1 MAFGYPVLLELAGR
15 RAVVVGELAVAAGK
29 VEGLLAAGAAVTV
42 VAPGPAA
49 VLERLEAEPGVTV
62 RRRAYRRGDLAGAF
76 LCVAGSADPAVRA
89 AVAAEARA
97 GGVLVNVMDDV
108 PNCDFA
114 APAVVR
120 RRDLLIAIG
129 TGGRSPA
136 LARKVR
142 EDLEERYGEEWAE
155 VLEVVG
161 AVREETLEAL
171 PDLSVRARKW
181 RRALD
186 LDEAAA
192 LVRAGLHDELRR
204 RLLGRLLAG
213 EEVA

>member
-1 MAFGYPVLLELAGR
+1 MPFAYPVLLELSGR
-15 RAVVVGELAVAAGK
+15 RAVVIGSLALDERKDVALRDAGAE
-29 VEGLLAAGAAVTV
+29 VEVFANGGWRPEDLEGAFICVASSEDPAERDAIAGAA
-42 VAPGPAA
+42 
-49 VLERLEAEPGVTV
+49 RD
-62 RRRAYRRGDLAGAF
+62 R
-76 LCVAGSADPAVRA
+76 
-89 AVAAEARA
+89 
-97 GGVLVNVMDDV
+97 GVLVNVMDDV

-171 PDLSVRARKW
+171 PDLSVRARRW

-192 LVRAGLHDELRR
+192 LVRAGLPDELRR